1 MYDVVA
7 LGEVLMD
14 MTPHGCSE
22 QGNQLYEANPGGA
35 PCNVLAMLSKA
46 GKRTGFIGKVGKDIF
61 GYQLKAILE
70 SEGIDTKGLCMSD
83 NYRTTLAFVNIDE
96 TGERD
101 FAFYRNPGAD
111 MMLTKE
117 DINKDMIKNCSI
129 FHFGTLSMTNKAV
142 KEATQTAVSYAK
154 EHHKIISFDPNLRPP
169 LWNTLAEAKQAM
181 RYGCA
186 LCDILKIEDE
196 ELMFMT
202 DTNTIEQ
209 GVAALQKDFRI
220 KLILVTRGAK
230 GSMAFAN
237 GFHVE
242 KNAYLNPITVDT
254 TGAGDTF
261 CGCCLSYI
269 LDHSLE
275 KLIEAELMEM
285 LSYANAAAS
294 IVTTRR
300 GAIKAMPSMDEIQ
313 QKTGK

>member
-186 LCDILKIEDE
+186 FCDILKIEDE

-285 LSYANAAAS
+285 LSYANATAS

-300 GAIKAMPSMDEIQ
+300 GAIKAMPSMDKIQ

>member
-186 LCDILKIEDE
+186 HCDILKIEDE

-275 KLIEAELMEM
+275 KLIEDELMEM
-285 LSYANAAAS
+285 LSLANAAAS

>member
-22 QGNQLYEANPGGA
+22 LGNQLYEANPGGA
-35 PCNVLAMLSKA
+35 PCNVLTMLRKT

-117 DINKDMIKNCSI
+117 DINIDMIKNCSI

-169 LWNTLAEAKQAM
+169 LWNTLDEAKQAM
-181 RYGCA
+181 HYGCS
-186 LCDILKIEDE
+186 LCNILKIEDE

-209 GVAALQKDFRI
+209 GVAALQKDYRI

-242 KNAYLNPITVDT
+242 KKAYLNPITVDT

-275 KLIEAELMEM
+275 KLIEDELMEM
-285 LSYANAAAS
+285 LSLANAAAS